1 MKKFLS
7 KLWVMATLVAVSVV
21 LLGLYMYMTIR
32 PVSYG
37 MWYTYSQ
44 TTEESGTQYTLE
56 MSIKFIDEKR
66 LVIKISSDDGSI
78 ETNSWYVK
86 NGGQVL
92 INGNMSEESKSE
104 EEFDAYLE
112 DLRNNEEMWNAVWNG
127 EDTIYGSVFY
137 VNAFKLTPHT
147 ATPVEGEDEAM
158 SCSGAVWYAVV
169 MGIVEVALVTFAVLS
184 VIYYIKG
191 KKAVVTTSGDTQKT
205 EEIANLEKVEE
216 TPLTDVE
223 SLDKAEEKKEE

>member
-1 MKKFLS
+1 MRKFLS
-7 KLWVMATLVAVSVV
+7 KLWVMATLIAVSVV

-44 TTEESGTQYTLE
+44 TTEASGTQYTLE

-78 ETNSWYVK
+78 ETDSWYVK
-86 NGGQVL
+86 NGRQVL
-92 INGNMSEESKSE
+92 INGNLDAESISE

-137 VNAFKLTPHT
+137 ANAFKLTPHT

-169 MGIVEVALVTFAVLS
+169 MGIVEVALITFAVLS
-184 VIYYIKG
+184 VIYYVKN
-191 KKAVVTTSGDTQKT
+191 KKVVVTTT
-205 EEIANLEKVEE
+205 EGVEVGENVENL
-216 TPLTDVE
+216 
-223 SLDKAEEKKEE
+223 EEKKEE

>member
-7 KLWVMATLVAVSVV
+7 KLWVMATLIAVSVV

-44 TTEESGTQYTLE
+44 TTEASGTQYTLE

-78 ETNSWYVK
+78 EADSWYVK

-92 INGNMSEESKSE
+92 INANLSEESISE

-112 DLRNNEEMWNAVWNG
+112 ELRNNEEMWNAVWNG
-127 EDTIYGSVFY
+127 EDTLYGGVFY
-137 VNAFKLTPHT
+137 ANAFKLTPHT

-169 MGIVEVALVTFAVLS
+169 MGIVEVALITFAVLS
-184 VIYYIKG
+184 VIYYVKN
-191 KKAVVTTSGDTQKT
+191 KKVVVTTT
-205 EEIANLEKVEE
+205 EGVEVGENVENL
-216 TPLTDVE
+216 
-223 SLDKAEEKKEE
+223 EEKKEE

>member
-7 KLWVMATLVAVSVV
+7 KLWVMATLIAVSVV

-78 ETNSWYVK
+78 EADSWYVK

-92 INGNMSEESKSE
+92 INANLSEESMSE

-112 DLRNNEEMWNAVWNG
+112 ELRNNEEMWNAVWNG
-127 EDTIYGSVFY
+127 EDTLYGGVFY
-137 VNAFKLTPHT
+137 ANAFKLTPHT

-169 MGIVEVALVTFAVLS
+169 MGIVEVALITFAVLS
-184 VIYYIKG
+184 VIYYVKN
-191 KKAVVTTSGDTQKT
+191 KKVVVTTT
-205 EEIANLEKVEE
+205 EGVEVGENVENL
-216 TPLTDVE
+216 
-223 SLDKAEEKKEE
+223 EEKKEE

>member
-7 KLWVMATLVAVSVV
+7 KLWVMATLIAVSVV

-78 ETNSWYVK
+78 EADSWYVK

-92 INGNMSEESKSE
+92 INANLSEESMSE

-112 DLRNNEEMWNAVWNG
+112 ELRNNEEMWNAVWNG
-127 EDTIYGSVFY
+127 EDTLYGGVFY
-137 VNAFKLTPHT
+137 ANAFKLTPHT

-184 VIYYIKG
+184 VIYYVKN
-191 KKAVVTTSGDTQKT
+191 KKVVVTTT
-205 EEIANLEKVEE
+205 EGVEVGENVENL
-216 TPLTDVE
+216 
-223 SLDKAEEKKEE
+223 EEKKEE

>member
-7 KLWVMATLVAVSVV
+7 KLWVMATLIAVSVV

-78 ETNSWYVK
+78 EADSWYVK

-92 INGNMSEESKSE
+92 INANLSEESMSE

-112 DLRNNEEMWNAVWNG
+112 ELRNNEEMWNAVWNG
-127 EDTIYGSVFY
+127 EDTLYGSVFY
-137 VNAFKLTPHT
+137 ANAFKLTPHT

-184 VIYYIKG
+184 VIYYVKN
-191 KKAVVTTSGDTQKT
+191 KKVVVTTT
-205 EEIANLEKVEE
+205 EGVEVGENVENL
-216 TPLTDVE
+216 
-223 SLDKAEEKKEE
+223 EEKKEE

>member
-44 TTEESGTQYTLE
+44 TTEVSGTQYTLE

-78 ETNSWYVK
+78 ETDSWYVK
-86 NGGQVL
+86 NGRQVL
-92 INGNMSEESKSE
+92 INGNLSEESMSE

-112 DLRNNEEMWNAVWNG
+112 ELRNNEEMWNAVWNG
-127 EDTIYGSVFY
+127 EDTLYGGVFY
-137 VNAFKLTPHT
+137 ANAFKLTPHT

-184 VIYYIKG
+184 VIYYVKN
-191 KKAVVTTSGDTQKT
+191 KKVVVTTT
-205 EEIANLEKVEE
+205 EGVEVGENVENL
-216 TPLTDVE
+216 
-223 SLDKAEEKKEE
+223 EEKKEE

>member
-78 ETNSWYVK
+78 EADSWYVK

-92 INGNMSEESKSE
+92 INANLSEESMSE

-112 DLRNNEEMWNAVWNG
+112 ELRNNEEMWNAVWNG
-127 EDTIYGSVFY
+127 EDTLYGGVFY
-137 VNAFKLTPHT
+137 ANAFKLTPHT

-184 VIYYIKG
+184 VIYYVKN
-191 KKAVVTTSGDTQKT
+191 KKVVVTTT
-205 EEIANLEKVEE
+205 EGVEVGENVENL
-216 TPLTDVE
+216 
-223 SLDKAEEKKEE
+223 EEKKEE

>member
-1 MKKFLS
+1 MRKFLS
-7 KLWVMATLVAVSVV
+7 KLWVMVTLIAVSVV

-44 TTEESGTQYTLE
+44 TTEASGTQYTLE

-66 LVIKISSDDGSI
+66 LVLKVSSDDGSF
-78 ETNSWYVK
+78 ESDLWYVK
-86 NGGQVL
+86 NGRQVL
-92 INGNMSEESKSE
+92 INGNLDEESISE

-112 DLRNNEEMWNAVWNG
+112 ELRNNEEMWNAVWNG
-127 EDTIYGSVFY
+127 EDTLYGSVFY
-137 VNAFKLTPHT
+137 ANAFKLTPHT

-169 MGIVEVALVTFAVLS
+169 MGIVEVALLTFAVLS
-184 VIYYIKG
+184 VVYYVKN
-191 KKAVVTTSGDTQKT
+191 KKVVVTTT
-205 EEIANLEKVEE
+205 EGVKVGENVENL
-216 TPLTDVE
+216 
-223 SLDKAEEKKEE
+223 EEKKEE